1 MKILLAVSGGIDS
14 MYMLNRAPELFPG
27 ALCYVAH
34 CNFGLRGAESDGD
47 QAFVEQWCREHG
59 TGIFTKRFE
68 TAAIASERGISIE
81 MAARDLRYEWFAG
94 LCREHSLDAVAVAHN
109 ANDNAET
116 LVLNLLRGTGSR
128 GLRGISASREIA
140 GIRVLRPLLGTSRTQ
155 ILDWM
160 QANGLRWRE
169 DSTNA
174 SSEYKR
180 NLVRNE
186 VFPLFAKLNPSFLR
200 TLGEDMAR
208 FAQVDDIADDY
219 YRAAREQVLVG
230 DRIVIRNLRAL
241 RHWEYVL
248 FRLLEGSGIGSDQFA
263 DLVRA
268 LHSSTPLAGK
278 SFGPVITSS
287 DSIIIANDIVAPQI
301 QIEELTASEL
311 DSKVQK
317 PGTIALDA
325 EALPHGLA
333 IRPWKEGDWMRPLG
347 MRGRKK
353 ISDMFVDLK
362 WTAAD
367 KKNARVIEMEGS
379 HVAALLCERI
389 DDAVRITDSS
399 SRIYRISLSKSTE

>member
-1 MKILLAVSGGIDS
+1 MRILLAVSGGIDS
-14 MYMLNRAPELFPG
+14 MYMLDRAPELFPG

-47 QAFVEQWCREHG
+47 QAFVEQWCRERG
-59 TGIFTKRFE
+59 VGIFVTRFE
-68 TAAIASERGISIE
+68 TAAIAAERGVSIE
-81 MAARDLRYEWFAG
+81 MAARDLRYEWFAQ
-94 LCREHSLDAVAVAHN
+94 LCREHSFDAVAVAHN

-116 LVLNLLRGTGSR
+116 LILNLLRGTGSR

-140 GIRVLRPLLGTSRTQ
+140 GARVLRPLLGTTRAQ

-160 QANGLRWRE
+160 QSKGMRWRE

-186 VFPLFAKLNPSFLR
+186 IFPLFAKLNPSFVR
-200 TLGEDMAR
+200 TLGEDMSR

-219 YRAAREQVLVG
+219 YRSVREQVQVG
-230 DRIVIRNLRAL
+230 DRIIIRSLL
-241 RHWEYVL
+241 MHKHWEYVL
-248 FRLLEGSGIGSDQFA
+248 FRLLEGSGINAEQLA
-263 DLVRA
+263 DLVRG
-268 LHSSTPLAGK
+268 LHSGTPLAGK
-278 SFGPVITSS
+278 SFGPVVTSS
-287 DSIIIANDIVAPQI
+287 DSIIVARDSVGPQVR
-301 QIEELTASEL
+301 IEEMDATAL
-311 DSKVQK
+311 DSRVQEH
-317 PGTIALDA
+317 GTIVLDA
-325 EALPHGLA
+325 EALPHGLV

-362 WTAAD
+362 WTSAD
-367 KKNARVIEMEGS
+367 KKNARVVELEGS

-399 SRIYRISLSKSTE
+399 SRIYRISFSKSTE